1 MSETTKLRKV
11 GNSAGV
17 SLPKQVI
24 EALQLHLGEEL
35 QLTIRGDCL
44 IIRKVQ
50 TLKDLLASV
59 PENETSEEWKTGHA
73 TGQEVID
80 DE

>member
-11 GNSAGV
+11 GNSAGI
-17 SLPKQVI
+17 SLPKEVV

-35 QLTIRGDCL
+35 QLTVRGDCL
-44 IIRKVQ
+44 IIRKVK
-50 TLKDLLASV
+50 TLQDLLATV
-59 PENETSEEWKTGHA
+59 PEHSPSEEWNSGGAAGK
-73 TGQEVID
+73 EVVD